1 MAGPSGMPC
10 TCGATS
16 RPCGG
21 SSRALGVLGSPGARR
36 ETHRIARETSLRAG
50 GVLDRAVPGATS
62 VPGRD
67 PQIPDKLKV
76 SSTPSHVGDLP
87 PILLR
92 FSETPRYACAPI
104 LVPPPQPPEHLPG
117 CAPPTPHTHHPPSL
131 AHMSPQPHTRPM
143 VHFRPH
149 GPLSA
154 PQGCVP
160 STHRPSPAAGT
171 FWGLL
176 ILMNIP
182 RPGPRTPTA
191 LVPAPFLLPGH
202 LSSLLSLRPPP
213 PALEEPAFSFLNPS
227 RLTLPLY

>member
-92 FSETPRYACAPI
+92 FSETPQYACAPI
-104 LVPPPQPPEHLPG
+104 LVPPPQPPEHRLG
-117 CAPPTPHTHHPPSL
+117 VPPQPLTLTTPHH
-131 AHMSPQPHTRPM
+131 
-143 VHFRPH
+143 
-149 GPLSA
+149 
-154 PQGCVP
+154 
-160 STHRPSPAAGT
+160 
-171 FWGLL
+171 W
-176 ILMNIP
+176 
-182 RPGPRTPTA
+182 
-191 LVPAPFLLPGH
+191 
-202 LSSLLSLRPPP
+202 
-213 PALEEPAFSFLNPS
+213 
-227 RLTLPLY
+227 LT